1 MSIYQ
6 NGEYLKKNPD
16 WHASDSPWKVAQ
28 INRMITKNALPFSSI
43 VEVGCGA
50 GRIIS
55 DLAKLYPSKEMVGYD
70 ISPDVSGF
78 WPKFPPRGL
87 RFVNAD
93 FQNATET
100 YDILLLIDVFEHIE
114 NYIDFLKKMRG
125 RSRYSM
131 FHIPLDMSVVGLLRN
146 KQIEARAKLGHLH
159 YFSKDTALE
168 TLSYCGFRVLD
179 WCYTSVAIE
188 VPSHM
193 RLRRRLMNLLRRPIY
208 AARPDLAAKVLG
220 GWSVLVLAE
229 SGTPMSVAAPAA
241 DHRRAPK
248 FRPSPTVANS

>member
-6 NGEYLKKNPD
+6 NGEYLKNNPG
-16 WHASDSPWKVAQ
+16 WHASDSPWKAAQ
-28 INRMITKNALPFSSI
+28 INRMITKNDLHFSSI

-55 DLAKLYPSKEMVGYD
+55 DLANLYPGKQVVGYD
-70 ISPDVSGF
+70 ISPDVSAF
-78 WPKFPPRGL
+78 WPPDPPNGL
-87 RFVNAD
+87 RFVNDD
-93 FQNATET
+93 FQNANEL
-100 YDILLLIDVFEHIE
+100 YDILLLIDVFEHVE
-114 NYIDFLKKMRG
+114 NYIDFLKKMNG
-125 RSRYSM
+125 RSRYYV

-146 KQIEARAKLGHLH
+146 KPIEARAKLGHLH

-168 TLSYCGFRVLD
+168 TLTHCGFRVLD

-193 RLRRRLMNLLRRPIY
+193 RLRRRLMNLLRRPIF
-208 AARPDLAAKVLG
+208 AACPDFASKVLG

-229 SGTPMSVAAPAA
+229 SGTPVSMPAA
-241 DHRRAPK
+241 EHCCAPK
-248 FRPSPTVANS
+248 SSPLWTAANS